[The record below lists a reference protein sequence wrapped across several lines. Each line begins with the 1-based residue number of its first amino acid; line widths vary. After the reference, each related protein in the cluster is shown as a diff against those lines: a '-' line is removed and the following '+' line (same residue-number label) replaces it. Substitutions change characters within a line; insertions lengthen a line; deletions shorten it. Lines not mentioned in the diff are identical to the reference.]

1 MFIQSVQRTGAAAA
15 VEKALSPPYLHR
27 SPVFHSN
34 NSLRV
39 HLHLLETA
47 RDLNLTLQDN
57 VRPKYI
63 TAHRELRWAASNMW
77 FMAPELSHLSPRF
90 RSGCK

>member
-1 MFIQSVQRTGAAAA
+1 MFIQSVQCTGAAAA
-15 VEKALSPPYLHR
+15 GKHFPPPYLHR

-34 NSLRV
+34 NSVRV
-39 HLHLLETA
+39 HLRLLETA

-63 TAHRELRWAASNMW
+63 TAHRELR
-77 FMAPELSHLSPRF
+77 
-90 RSGCK
+90 